1 MPKRTSSID
10 ETIKYFEKS
19 NFRKNLRLY
28 LDIGLPEWHHIDYS
42 LYVNFENNKQ
52 LIGNYKEKNIK
63 DEKQPSL
70 YLYVDYDAWQYMLKN
85 KRPIEDIFIGNK
97 CRIDRYPDSYD
108 VDKDFWYHFSNI
120 YTG

>member
-1 MPKRTSSID
+1 M
-10 ETIKYFEKS
+10 
-19 NFRKNLRLY
+19 LLY
-28 LDIGLPEWHHIDYS
+28 LDIGLPEWYHIDYS